1 VSSEKIG
8 RTLRVLV
15 VDDEPL
21 IAMGVCD
28 MLEDLGHQAKPAYSG
43 GEALAL
49 LGDEQAFDLII
60 TDQTMPDMDGTDL
73 ARAALSRDATLRV
86 FLSTG
91 HSEIEGDAGLDLPR
105 LYKPYALPDLAALIA
120 AKFGGS

>member
-8 RTLRVLV
+8 RSLRVLV

-28 MLEDLGHQAKPAYSG
+28 MLEDLGHQAAPAYSG

-49 LGDEQAFDLII
+49 LGDGKAFDLII
-60 TDQTMPDMDGTDL
+60 TDQTMPDMEGTDL
-73 ARAALSRDATLRV
+73 ARTALHRQANLAI

-91 HSEIEGDAGLDLPR
+91 HSEIDGDAGLDLPR

-120 AKFGGS
+120 ARFGGS